1 MPTLQVIVGPD
12 SFQEHAPRLWREGLA
27 TDPIFMDVTAE
38 VLQGSGSYLLLE
50 LMDGMFF
57 SIFSAGWYGKAITH
71 RDDGGSVANFVRG
84 IFFSRRL
91 ARLRRR
97 EKKTPLTKFATERPI
112 VPVCKIETSYCFV
125 T

>member
-84 IFFSRRL
+84 VFFL
-91 ARLRRR
+91 PPARQASPSG
-97 EKKTPLTKFATERPI
+97 EKNPPHKICHRTPHRPC
-112 VPVCKIETSYCFV
+112 V
-125 T
+125 